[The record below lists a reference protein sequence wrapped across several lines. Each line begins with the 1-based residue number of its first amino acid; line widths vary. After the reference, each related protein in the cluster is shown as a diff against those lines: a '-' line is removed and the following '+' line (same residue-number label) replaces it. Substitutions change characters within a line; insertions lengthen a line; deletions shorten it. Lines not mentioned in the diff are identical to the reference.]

1 MFVDDEYIY
10 VNCGSTCLNDF
21 VGHPSAL
28 SYVASMQWVYDLAEV
43 VEEEGFTTGTSSNA
57 VYSVERVLNVA
68 AAVIR
73 MDGQYIS
80 KKTAEDRGEFYTTK
94 DGVFNA
100 MFSKE
105 STLTVTDDDRE
116 ATKKALEWFET
127 TEHDDSDFFYN
138 LKTLLSKSY
147 VPAKM
152 FGYIIAL
159 FPVYY
164 RALEKANESSVKSE
178 FIGNVGDKKVSM
190 KLKCKRVIPM
200 VSIYGVTN
208 LYIFCSGSN
217 VVTYKS
223 NAFKAD
229 VGEEIDVIATIKE
242 HTIYNNT
249 KQTVI
254 TRAKAL

>member
-1 MFVDDEYIY
+1 
-10 VNCGSTCLNDF
+10 
-21 VGHPSAL
+21 
-28 SYVASMQWVYDLAEV
+28 
-43 VEEEGFTTGTSSNA
+43 
-57 VYSVERVLNVA
+57 
-68 AAVIR
+68 
-73 MDGQYIS
+73 
-80 KKTAEDRGEFYTTK
+80 
-94 DGVFNA
+94 
-100 MFSKE
+100 
-105 STLTVTDDDRE
+105 
-116 ATKKALEWFET
+116 
-127 TEHDDSDFFYN
+127 
-138 LKTLLSKSY
+138 
-147 VPAKM
+147 M

-190 KLKCKRVIPM
+190 KLRCKRVIPM
-200 VSIYGVTN
+200 VSMYGVTN

-229 VGEEIDVIATIKE
+229 VGEEIDVVATIKE